1 MRRDFGRK
9 VLTSSGASVAESE
22 ALLSEVVSSTSML
35 LLNVRYFLCVGVSL
49 I

>member
-35 LLNVRYFLCVGVSL
+35 LNVRLVSL
-49 I
+49 